1 MKDSKNFFQSATG
14 IAISL
19 GVLFLTVFAVSR
31 AWKSGQKQFMEVPK
45 ALTSLGAVAGLYY
58 GVTKNKGFWGTAGF
72 TLLFAIGG
80 AALGHF
86 YNSVKKQY

>member
-1 MKDSKNFFQSATG
+1 MAETTTKGFFQSATG

-19 GVLFLTVFAVSR
+19 GVLFVTVWAVSK
-31 AWKSGQKQFMEVPK
+31 AWKSGQKQIMQVSK
-45 ALTSLGAVAGLYY
+45 SLSSLGAVAGLYY

-80 AALGHF
+80 AALGSF
-86 YNSVKKQY
+86 YESIKN

>member
-1 MKDSKNFFQSATG
+1 
-14 IAISL
+14 
-19 GVLFLTVFAVSR
+19 
-31 AWKSGQKQFMEVPK
+31 MEVPK

-80 AALGHF
+80 AALGNF
-86 YNSVKKQY
+86 YDAVKK